1 MSLRRLFGPGLCSL
15 PLILGLG
22 SAQAATTAYD
32 YDPVHSQILFS
43 VDHNGYSRPFGRL
56 HIAGGE
62 LLFDTQDWTRSS
74 TQLDIDM
81 AGVDMGD
88 EAWNKAVRAG
98 SLFDT
103 ATSPHAHYASS
114 SIERTDDTH
123 GVMHGTLTIR
133 GISKPVDVHFQ
144 LNRNARTI
152 YGLHT
157 IAGFSGT
164 ATLDRTDFGMTAN
177 KDSIGHTISIW
188 LEIEAIRKGDEPA
201 GGASPASMPAAP
213 ATAAPSTSAT
223 ETPHVP
229 AQ

>member
-1 MSLRRLFGPGLCSL
+1 MSLRRLLVPGLCSL

-22 SAQAATTAYD
+22 SAHAATTSYE

-56 HIAGGE
+56 HIASGE
-62 LLFDTQDWTRSS
+62 LLLDSQDWTRSS

-81 AGVDMGD
+81 ASVDMGD

-98 SLFDT
+98 SLLDT
-103 ATSPHAHYASS
+103 AKSPHAHFASN

-123 GVMHGTLTIR
+123 GIMHGTLTIR
-133 GISKPVDVHFQ
+133 GISKPVDVRFQ

-164 ATLDRTDFGMTAN
+164 ASLDRTDFGMTAN
-177 KDSIGHTISIW
+177 QDSIGHTISIW

-201 GGASPASMPAAP
+201 PSTSAP
-213 ATAAPSTSAT
+213 PTSAT